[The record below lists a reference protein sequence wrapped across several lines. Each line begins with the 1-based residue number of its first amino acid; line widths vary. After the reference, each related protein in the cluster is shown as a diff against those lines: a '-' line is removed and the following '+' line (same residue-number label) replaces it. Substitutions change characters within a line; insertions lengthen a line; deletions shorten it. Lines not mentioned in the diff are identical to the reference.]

1 MFTAHFFMRFNPAT
15 LEDLNITNLGP
26 RLVPSPGWKRDFPAE
41 GAGWHSDGDRI
52 LLNDHLKSVTA
63 AMREGGEP
71 PSLEL
76 AGPRHEVFFNPADTC
91 CAIVTCGGL
100 CPGINDVI
108 RAIVMQAYYVY
119 GVRRILGIPY
129 GYEGLDPAHGHKPI
143 ELTPD
148 DVRTIPYFGGS
159 FLGSSRGR
167 KDTQVMVNRLEALGV
182 NILFVIG
189 GDGSQRGAHEI
200 FEEVQR
206 RGGHIAIVGV
216 PKTIDNDLM
225 FMDRSFGYQTAFTA
239 AFHAVTAAHTEAHC
253 ARNGVGL
260 VKLMGRDSG
269 FIACSAALATGEAN
283 AVLIP
288 EVPFALE
295 GPNGLLELI
304 ERRLSLRG
312 HAVVIVAEGA
322 GQDLIP
328 AREQAK
334 DASGNMLHADIG
346 IFLRDRITRHFKER
360 GIELNLKYIDP
371 SYLIRSV
378 PAAPE
383 DRVFCLNLGRHA
395 VHAGMAGKTGMV
407 VARWHQRFVHLP
419 MSLVTS
425 GRRKVD
431 PDGDLWRSVV
441 EVTGQPARM
450 GA

>member
-1 MFTAHFFMRFNPAT
+1 MESTIVT
-15 LEDLNITNLGP
+15 CEELNIVSLGV
-26 RLVPSPGWKRDFPAE
+26 RKHQSPGWKQDFAAE

-52 LLNDHLKSVTA
+52 LLDDHMASVSATLLK
-63 AMREGGEP
+63 GEELP
-71 PSLEL
+71 TLEL
-76 AGPRHEVFFNPADTC
+76 AGPRREIFFNPAETS

-119 GVRRILGIPY
+119 GVRRILGIQY
-129 GYEGLDPAHGHKPI
+129 GYEGLVPAYGH
-143 ELTPD
+143 EALDLTPD
-148 DVRTIPYFGGS
+148 DVKTIPYFGGS
-159 FLGSSRGR
+159 FLGSSRG
-167 KDTQVMVNRLEALGV
+167 KQDINVMVDRLEELAV

-189 GDGSQRGAHEI
+189 GDGSQRGANDL

-206 RGGHIAIVGV
+206 RGSSISIIGV

-225 FMDRSFGYQTAFTA
+225 FMDRSFGYQTAFAA
-239 AFHAVTAAHTEAHC
+239 AFHAVTAAHVEARG
-253 ARNGVGL
+253 ARHGVGL

-283 AVLIP
+283 VVLIP
-288 EVPFALE
+288 EVPFTLE
-295 GPNGLLELI
+295 GASGLLDVI
-304 ERRLSLRG
+304 EQRLVNQG

-328 AREQAK
+328 ATEASI
-334 DASGNMLHADIG
+334 DASGNKLHQDIG
-346 IFLRDRITRHFKER
+346 VFLRDRIIRHFKEKNF
-360 GIELNLKYIDP
+360 ELNLKYIDP
-371 SYLIRSV
+371 SYIIRSV

-383 DRVFCLNLGRHA
+383 DRIFCLNLGRHA

-419 MSLVTS
+419 MCLVTR

-431 PDGDLWRSVV
+431 PAGDLWRTVV
-441 EVTGQPARM
+441 EVTGQPAKM
-450 GA
+450 GV